1 MIGVSMEKKKS
12 FYGVY
17 FKRLTQH
24 FQMKYIIMVFIKCV
38 YYGNFILNFYRT
50 SQAAFT

>member
-1 MIGVSMEKKKS
+1 MKKC
-12 FYGVY
+12 FHGVY

-24 FQMKYIIMVFIKCV
+24 LQMKYIIMVFIKCV